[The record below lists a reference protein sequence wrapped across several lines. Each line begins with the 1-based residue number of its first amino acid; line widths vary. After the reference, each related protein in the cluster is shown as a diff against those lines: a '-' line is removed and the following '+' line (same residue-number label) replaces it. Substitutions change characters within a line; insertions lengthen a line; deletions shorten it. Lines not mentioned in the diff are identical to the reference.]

1 MIKKIAIVILLL
13 IAAVFVGLLMLGIA
27 LPFLLPVL
35 LPLVI
40 LFSILVRKKPNEKI
54 VSYRCN
60 VNKTFECRRET
71 LYKYQRIVKS
81 DRET

>member
-1 MIKKIAIVILLL
+1 MIKKIAIVILLH

-54 VSYRCN
+54 VSYMM
-60 VNKTFECRRET
+60 
-71 LYKYQRIVKS
+71 
-81 DRET
+81 